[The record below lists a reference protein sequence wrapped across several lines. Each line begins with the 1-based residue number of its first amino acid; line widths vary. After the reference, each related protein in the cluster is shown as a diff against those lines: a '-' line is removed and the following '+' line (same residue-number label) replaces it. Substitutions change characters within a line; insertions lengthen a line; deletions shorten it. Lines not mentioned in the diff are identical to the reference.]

1 MKGGIAMRESLQLD
15 GYRALLALVAAV
27 AVLSL
32 GVRADVAWAD
42 EPVGE
47 DIEVPAP
54 APAPSRAAPPPAPLP
69 ADEDNFHLYVSGNV
83 GGSFAKGRASGSL
96 VDPVPFGGAVL
107 FAQSGSDQDEDVFGG
122 GSLGIQY
129 DHSPVG
135 LRVELE
141 GQAARGYDLSTVL
154 PVLAAP
160 PGVVFFGIPSAHT
173 NVNTWALFGNIWLDF
188 PLAESFSVFAGG
200 GMGIAVTD
208 MTTTLFSS
216 GLGDKTRDDTT
227 WAWQA
232 GGGVSI
238 AATDWLTFDTSYRF
252 VDLGEPD
259 IKFRAYPL
267 PSDLEMHLQSHDVMM
282 GVRVNFFSF

>member
-1 MKGGIAMRESLQLD
+1 LAALIA
-15 GYRALLALVAAV
+15 ALALV
-27 AVLSL
+27 SL
-32 GVRADVAWAD
+32 GVSASVAWAD

-54 APAPSRAAPPPAPLP
+54 APAPAPSRAAPPPAPAP

-83 GGSFAKGRASGSL
+83 GGGFTKGRATGSISGF
-96 VDPVPFGGAVL
+96 PN
-107 FAQSGSDQDEDVFGG
+107 SGSDRDEDVFGG

-135 LRVELE
+135 ARVELE
-141 GQAARGYDLSTVL
+141 GQAARGLDLETDAGPMGAFTL
-154 PVLAAP
+154 
-160 PGVVFFGIPSAHT
+160 HT
-173 NVNTWALFGNIWLDF
+173 NVNTWTLFGNIWLDF
-188 PLAESFSVFAGG
+188 PLTDALSVFAGG

-208 MTTTLFSS
+208 MTSVAN
-216 GLGDKTRDDTT
+216 GGGDKTRDDTT

-232 GGGVSI
+232 GGGVSF
-238 AATDWLTFDTSYRF
+238 AATDWLTLDTSYRF

-259 IKFRAYPL
+259 LKFRIAPF
-267 PSDLEMHLQSHDVMM
+267 PSDLEMHLQSHDVML